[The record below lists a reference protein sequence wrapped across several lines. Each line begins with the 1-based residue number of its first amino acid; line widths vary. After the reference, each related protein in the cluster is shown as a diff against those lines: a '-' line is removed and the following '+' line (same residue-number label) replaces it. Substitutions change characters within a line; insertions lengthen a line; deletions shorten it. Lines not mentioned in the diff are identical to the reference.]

1 MTIYYQFKHKGIM
14 AFLLF
19 SFFTLPLFAQT
30 TLRVATKNIEKTI
43 AYKKGYEL
51 QIEGDK
57 ADIVVSSSKK
67 DEIKIIV
74 ELISKHPDAA
84 QAQKDLDKI
93 KFSAE
98 LKDKKVI
105 VRNYTESKKDE
116 KLLATVKARYLITV
130 PEDCPVFLKNSY
142 GKTNISNIASA
153 INVYN
158 EFCTIILNNLR
169 GSANIETK
177 FGDITGKR
185 LDGRFKFTSR
195 RSDITLSQLR
205 GNYDLNSNYGTLR
218 ILADVAP
225 IGLTINGEKTDVYF
239 TPYSKQNSYN
249 LTANHG
255 DIFVAKTLGFS
266 PDGDSNK
273 RFAHF
278 KPANAPATVSISVN
292 FGNIR
297 ILN

>member
-1 MTIYYQFKHKGIM
+1 MINNNLSKKGSL
-14 AFLLF
+14 ALLL
-19 SFFTLPLFAQT
+19 SFFILHLVAQT
-30 TLRVATKNIEKTI
+30 TTLQVATKNIEKTI

-74 ELISKHPDAA
+74 ELISKHPDAT
-84 QAQKDLDKI
+84 QAQKDLDKVT
-93 KFSAE
+93 FSAE
-98 LKDKKVI
+98 VKDKKVV
-105 VRNYTESKKDE
+105 VRNFNDLKKDE
-116 KLLATVKARYLITV
+116 KLLSSVKARYLITV
-130 PEDCPVFLKNSY
+130 PESCPVFLKNSY

-153 INVYN
+153 IDIYN
-158 EFCTIILNNLR
+158 EFCTIILNNLK
-169 GSANIETK
+169 GSANVETK

-185 LDGRFKFTSR
+185 LDGRFKFNSR
-195 RSDITLSQLR
+195 RSNITLSQLR
-205 GNYDLNSNYGTLR
+205 GNYDLTANYGTLR
-218 ILADVAP
+218 ILADIAP

-239 TPYSKQNSYN
+239 TPYNKQTIYN
-249 LTANHG
+249 LNANHG

-273 RFAHF
+273 RFAYF